1 MQYASFLDEVKDIV
15 TSGHLTR
22 IVGRFP
28 RASGQALGSDVQL
41 RHGADLAAQAAA

>member
-1 MQYASFLDEVKDIV
+1 MRHSLDEVKDII

-22 IVGRFP
+22 TVARFP
-28 RASGQALGSDVQL
+28 RVSGQALGSDMQL